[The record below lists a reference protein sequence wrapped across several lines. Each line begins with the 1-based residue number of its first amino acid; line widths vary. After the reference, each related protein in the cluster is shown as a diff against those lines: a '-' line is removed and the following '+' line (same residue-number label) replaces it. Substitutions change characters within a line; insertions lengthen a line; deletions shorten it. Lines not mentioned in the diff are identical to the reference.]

1 VSYTTSEWS
10 TGSYQRQSTAPE
22 PGPAP
27 SYPND
32 AAVDPSAESNA
43 LGWISIRNA
52 AIGRLRK
59 LSHGHS
65 TLAIEPP
72 RGRVPG
78 PHALAY
84 LYAFH
89 SPMST
94 AKGPIY
100 EVVGATRVVDD
111 NEATQP
117 GHNVRDLALFLAGM
131 VDVAWDRIREGGFD
145 PRTSMTD
152 RTDPMPARAEFVGIA
167 VSSLGDHGE
176 DWSYVRT
183 QALAQGRLLAL
194 NLPAY
199 GLVRLIDG
207 TWINTVRPPGEV
219 HMRIRSS
226 EHLDWPGRAT
236 YGWTLLPQGFV
247 PAPGSPE
254 HWLAELCR
262 TVEEH
267 ARPATDPRRR
277 R

>member
-1 VSYTTSEWS
+1 VSHTTSEWS
-10 TGSYQRQSTAPE
+10 TGSYLRQPAAAPDQ
-22 PGPAP
+22 GSGYANDPAT
-27 SYPND
+27 D
-32 AAVDPSAESNA
+32 QAAEAHA

-89 SPMST
+89 SPMSS
-94 AKGPIY
+94 AGSPVY
-100 EVVGATRVVDD
+100 EVAGATRVVDD
-111 NEATQP
+111 NDATQP

-131 VDVAWDRIREGGFD
+131 LDVAWDRVREGGFD

-152 RTDPMPARAEFVGIA
+152 RADPMPARAEYVGIA
-167 VSSLGDHGE
+167 VSSLGEPGE
-176 DWSYVRT
+176 DWSRSRLE
-183 QALAQGRLLAL
+183 AIARGGLLAL
-194 NLPAY
+194 NLPAF
-199 GLVRLIDG
+199 GLIRLVDG
-207 TWINTVRPPGEV
+207 TWISTVRPPGEV

-236 YGWTLLPQGFV
+236 YGWTLLPQGYV
-247 PAPGSPE
+247 PPQGSPE
-254 HWLAELCR
+254 YWLAELSR
-262 TVEEH
+262 IVEEH
-267 ARPATDPRRR
+267 AGPAHHDSGRRR
-277 R
+277 